1 MKWKGMWNYHQYE
14 ASWEFAPLIMWS
26 LSSPASAERHLHVSP
41 DRFFFGG
48 GVKVCFP
55 HSFLLLKEETG

>member
-1 MKWKGMWNYHQYE
+1 MKWKGRWNYHRYE

-41 DRFFFGG
+41 DGFSLGEG
-48 GVKVCFP
+48 
-55 HSFLLLKEETG
+55 